1 MRGEPG
7 GPGRLIRV
15 DFATLVSSGFR
26 WWPVLALLLGACH
39 PATQPAGPELALTR
53 LHLPPGFAIEQFAKV
68 PGARSLRVAEAGA
81 RIYVGTRNSE
91 VFAILDPERDGRAN
105 QVVPVASGLK
115 VPNGLAVARDGT
127 LLIAEQNRIIALG
140 ASGRASVIVPP
151 GVLPDQSH
159 HGWRYAALGTDGK
172 LYVAIG
178 APCNIC
184 QVKGFEGTIIRL
196 RPDGHELEIYARG
209 IRNSVG
215 FDWHPVTGELF
226 FTDNGGDNLG
236 DDIPPD
242 ELNGAPE
249 PGLHFGFPYVYGDNI
264 PYPQFQGQTL
274 PFASTAPALAFEAH
288 VAALGIHFYTG
299 NLFPAEYRG
308 DALIAEHGSW
318 NRSTPVGYRVMRVRF
333 SPDGRPLGQEVFID
347 GWLGADG
354 NVFGRPVDLAE
365 LPDGSLLISDDHAGP
380 IYRVTYH
387 R

>member
-1 MRGEPG
+1 
-7 GPGRLIRV
+7 
-15 DFATLVSSGFR
+15 VSSGFR

-81 RIYVGTRNSE
+81 RIYVGTRTSE

-105 QVVPVASGLK
+105 QVVRVAGGLK
-115 VPNGLAVARDGT
+115 VPNGLALARDGA
-127 LLIAEQNRIIALG
+127 LVIAEQNRIIALG
-140 ASGRASVIVPP
+140 ASGRAREIVPP
-151 GVLPDQSH
+151 GVLPDQSQ
-159 HGWRYAALGTDGK
+159 HGWRYAGLGPDGK

-178 APCNIC
+178 APCNVC
-184 QVKGFEGTIIRL
+184 QIRGFEGTIIRL

-242 ELNGAPE
+242 ELNAAPE
-249 PGLHFGFPYVYGDNI
+249 PGLHFGYPYVYGDNI

-274 PFASTAPALAFEAH
+274 PFTPTAPALELEAH
-288 VAALGIHFYTG
+288 VAALGIHFYRG
-299 NLFPAEYRG
+299 HLFPPEYRG

-318 NRSTPVGYRVMRVRF
+318 NRSAAVGYRVVRVRF
-333 SPDGRPLGQEVFID
+333 SPDGRPTGQEVFID

-365 LPDGSLLISDDHAGP
+365 LPDGSLLISDDHAGL